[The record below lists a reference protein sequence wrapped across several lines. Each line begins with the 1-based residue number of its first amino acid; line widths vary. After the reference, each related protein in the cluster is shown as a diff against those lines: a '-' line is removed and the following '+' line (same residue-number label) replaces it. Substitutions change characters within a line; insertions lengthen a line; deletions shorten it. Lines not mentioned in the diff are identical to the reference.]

1 MKHSLDN
8 GGEVVGTNVVVA
20 MENLVDMGYILTM
33 VADIDTTITS
43 KIFNSLFS
51 L

>member
-20 MENLVDMGYILTM
+20 MENLVDMDYILTM
-33 VADIDTTITS
+33 VADIDNHNKQNFQQS
-43 KIFNSLFS
+43 F
-51 L
+51 